1 MYHQSENQVIFHFDQ
16 NVPLVF
22 HQCVPEHL
30 KMFLSDRSMIFY
42 GITFCLL
49 DYMYLT
55 KAYKKDLH
63 HPDNHNDV
71 RTHLEPD
78 ILECEVKWASRKHHY
93 KQN

>member
-1 MYHQSENQVIFHFDQ
+1 MFHQSENQVIFHFDQ
-16 NVPLVF
+16 NTPLVF
-22 HQCVPEHL
+22 HQWVPEHL

-63 HPDNHNDV
+63 HPDNHNGV
-71 RTHLEPD
+71 IAHLEPD
-78 ILECEVKWASRKHHY
+78 ILERKVKWALGNITYEQS
-93 KQN
+93 